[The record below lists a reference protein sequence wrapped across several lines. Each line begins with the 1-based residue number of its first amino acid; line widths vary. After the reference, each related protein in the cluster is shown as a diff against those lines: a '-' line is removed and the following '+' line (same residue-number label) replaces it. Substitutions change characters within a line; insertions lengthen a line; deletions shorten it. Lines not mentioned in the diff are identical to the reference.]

1 MIWRFDAATLQ
12 WRWNAGSTPA
22 PLGEAEGE
30 VIKTELA
37 PYSQLGAE
45 SAGLRSVKSKP
56 GTQPRLGE
64 IAGFDDLTHHSG
76 TLRVDL
82 LAATV
87 RIQRDD
93 GYEATYNL
101 NTGQLLKRHHSNI

>member
-1 MIWRFDAATLQ
+1 MPVP
-12 WRWNAGSTPA
+12 TPT

-30 VIKTELA
+30 VIKTGSG
-37 PYSQLGAE
+37 PCSQLGDE
-45 SAGLRSVKSKP
+45 SAGLRSVESKP

-93 GYEATYNL
+93 GYEATYDL
-101 NTGQLLKRHHSNI
+101 NTGQLLKRHYTHI